1 MLDLRFMEVEEQ
13 TIKTRLLRRF
23 ASRNDVV
30 FLAGIRSGSEGVPTE
45 LARIPAT
52 VNLRSGKALTRTGVI
67 S

>member
-23 ASRNDVV
+23 ASRNDVD
-30 FLAGIRSGSEGVPTE
+30 FLTGMRSGSEGVPTE
-45 LARIPAT
+45 Q
-52 VNLRSGKALTRTGVI
+52 ALTRTGVI